1 MNVLGAV
8 SGILRCGLV
17 VSSVAPCHGAFLK
30 SSPPTLQNSPT
41 QSIATPAMAA
51 GIPSLVDRHLTGSDG
66 PYVLHGKGAGRSVV
80 TPVFRGF
87 YYFKT

>member
-1 MNVLGAV
+1 MLNEHMYPDNQKYP
-8 SGILRCGLV
+8 
-17 VSSVAPCHGAFLK
+17 VSSVAPCHGAFIQ
-30 SSPPTLQNSPT
+30 SSPSTLQNSLT
-41 QSIATPAMAA
+41 QYLATPAQAA
-51 GIPSLVDRHLTGSDG
+51 GIPSHVDRHLTGFDG

>member
-1 MNVLGAV
+1 MVTQVKG
-8 SGILRCGLV
+8 
-17 VSSVAPCHGAFLK
+17 FK
-30 SSPPTLQNSPT
+30 SISDPKRNSPT